1 MGKEQLEALIRVLQ
15 AQLAAG
21 SDGVVVGTWTIRY
34 DKEQNAFAFE
44 KCEFEDYCMERPS
57 VVTLDGVVLD
67 AGGPI
72 ALATGGN

>member
-15 AQLAAG
+15 EQLQRGA
-21 SDGVVVGTWTIRY
+21 DGVVVGTWTIRF

-57 VVTLDGVVLD
+57 VIALDGAVID

-72 ALATGGN
+72 FQPAAGN